1 MSETQRYKVANE
13 FTLPT
18 AVVPVLRRLI
28 RARLDIVQRG
38 LQDREAFASLSIVD
52 ASDLACECLM
62 LAKMLDTMPKDEA
75 DHA

>member
-1 MSETQRYKVANE
+1 MFETQRYKVANE

-18 AVVPVLRRLI
+18 AAAPVLRRLI
-28 RARLDIVQRG
+28 RARLEVVQLR
-38 LQDREAFASLSIVD
+38 LQDREAFSLLSIVD
-52 ASDLACECLM
+52 ASDLAFECLI

>member
-1 MSETQRYKVANE
+1 MSETQRYKIAKE

-18 AVVPVLRRLI
+18 AGAPVLRRLM
-28 RARLDIVQRG
+28 RARLEVVQTA
-38 LQDREAFASLSIVD
+38 LVDREAFLRLSIVE
-52 ASDLACECLM
+52 ASELAYECLM

>member
-1 MSETQRYKVANE
+1 MSETQRYKLATE

-18 AVVPVLRRLI
+18 AAAPALRRLI
-28 RARLDIVQRG
+28 RVRLEVVQQR
-38 LQDREAFASLSIVD
+38 LQDREAFNRLSIID
-52 ASDLACECLM
+52 ASDLAFECLI

>member
-1 MSETQRYKVANE
+1 MLETQRYKVANE

-18 AVVPVLRRLI
+18 AAAAVLRRLI
-28 RARLDIVQRG
+28 RARLEVVQQR
-38 LQDREAFASLSIVD
+38 LQDREAFNRLSIVE
-52 ASDLACECLM
+52 ASDLAFECLV

>member
-18 AVVPVLRRLI
+18 PGAPILRRLI
-28 RARLDIVQRG
+28 RARLEVVQKG
-38 LQDREAFASLSIVD
+38 LQDREAFSRLSIVE
-52 ASDLACECLM
+52 ASDLAFECLM